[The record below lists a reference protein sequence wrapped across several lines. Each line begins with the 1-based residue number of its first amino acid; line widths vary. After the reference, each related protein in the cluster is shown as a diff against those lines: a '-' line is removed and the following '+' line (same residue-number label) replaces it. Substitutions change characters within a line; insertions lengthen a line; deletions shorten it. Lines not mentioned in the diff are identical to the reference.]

1 MAIVT
6 EIDIAGTEGNMQAQ
20 PRVFA
25 HDAVVLDLTVSED
38 AGGDPNVA
46 NELVYVVTGFGATPV
61 KNDQIQ
67 VLSRGACLYIGGAGN
82 VDVGMESGA
91 RVLFKGVTAGSFLP
105 ILATKIFLTD
115 GASPIAKTTTATDII
130 ALF

>member
-6 EIDIAGTEGNMQAQ
+6 EIDIASTEGNMQAQ

-25 HDAVVLDLTVSED
+25 HDASVLDLTVT
-38 AGGDPNVA
+38 GGNTPTVA
-46 NELVYVVTGFGATPV
+46 NEYVNVITGVGATPSTG
-61 KNDQIQ
+61 DQVQ

-82 VDVGMESGA
+82 VDVEMESGA

-105 ILATKIFLTD
+105 ILAIKIYLTD
-115 GASPIAKTTTATDII
+115 SETPIAKTTTATDII

>member
-6 EIDIAGTEGNMQAQ
+6 EIDIAGIEGNMQAQ

-25 HDAVVLDLTVSED
+25 HDASVLDLTVT
-38 AGGDPNVA
+38 GGGTPTVA
-46 NELVYVVTGFGATPV
+46 NESVNVITGVGVTPSKG
-61 KNDQIQ
+61 DQVQ
-67 VLSRGACLYIGGAGN
+67 VLSRGACLYVGAAGN
-82 VDVGMESGA
+82 VDVEMESGA

-105 ILATKIFLTD
+105 ILATKIYLTD
-115 GASPIAKTTTATDII
+115 SAFPIAKTTTATDII